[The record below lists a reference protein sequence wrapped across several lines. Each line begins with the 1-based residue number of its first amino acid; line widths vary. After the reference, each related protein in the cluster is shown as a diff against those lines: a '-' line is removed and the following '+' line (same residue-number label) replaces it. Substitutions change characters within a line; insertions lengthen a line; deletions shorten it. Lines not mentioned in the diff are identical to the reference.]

1 LADGGT
7 LFLDEIG
14 DMSLSAQAKVL
25 RALEEGVI
33 SRVGSGKTLEV
44 DVRVIAATNKDLK
57 AEIAAG
63 RFRDD
68 LLYRL
73 NVVPIE
79 VPPLRGGRARQPSS
93 SSSRPPSGR
102 SCSRSS
108 RRTTGMSRRPRAH
121 WRCRAAISIRRSS
134 ATG

>member
-1 LADGGT
+1 MIRRPPRST
-7 LFLDEIG
+7 LFPYTTLFR
-14 DMSLSAQAKVL
+14 S
-25 RALEEGVI
+25 
-33 SRVGSGKTLEV
+33 VGSGKTLAV

-79 VPPLRGGRARQPSS
+79 VPPLRARRGDIPQLVQHFVEQLTRRGGLPPKQFAKEAVQRLAAHDPPGHIPAPRHAVERIPLPPL
-93 SSSRPPSGR
+93 RPAVEAGE
-102 SCSRSS
+102 
-108 RRTTGMSRRPRAH
+108 
-121 WRCRAAISIRRSS
+121 
-134 ATG
+134 